1 MLDGDAASRVDDR
14 WERAQRHLGRMEN
27 LEAERL
33 LAELAAEQPQ
43 RFDLALARCRVAR
56 NAGQRRALRDRVLE
70 LLALSAADVGQAQT
84 QRAALQELSLDQVPT
99 MLGVSLARRW
109 SELGL
114 LAEAEALLQRFEEAA
129 ASREVV
135 AQAWLSLA
143 MRHAEQNMLD
153 GQRRILDL
161 LVGRYADQPQAAK
174 ARFLLDN
181 L

>member
-1 MLDGDAASRVDDR
+1 
-14 WERAQRHLGRMEN
+14 MEN

-99 MLGVSLARRW
+99 MLGVSLGVSLARRW